1 MPVTFAKKVDSWDLM
16 NTRLRPKI
24 QELPELEPEQKALE
38 AVLGEARGLQA
49 EQELLRARLREM
61 VRQRQEAEKRG
72 QELRGRIAAL
82 LRGKLGFTS
91 EQLIG
96 YGIVPRR
103 KTRRRKGVEE
113 PAPPEAPPSTPQ
125 PGVRAL
131 LAAPPADDP
140 AE

>member
-16 NTRLRPKI
+16 NTRLRPQL
-24 QELPELEPEQKALE
+24 QEMPELEPEQKALQ
-38 AVLGEARGLQA
+38 AVLEEARGLQA
-49 EQELLRARLREM
+49 EQELLRARLRQM

-72 QELRGRIAAL
+72 QELRGRLAAL
-82 LRGKLGFTS
+82 LRGKLGFSS

-96 YGIVPRR
+96 YGIVPRKR
-103 KTRRRKGVEE
+103 SRRRKDGEE
-113 PAPPEAPPSTPQ
+113 PEPPVTPPSAPQ

-140 AE
+140 AD